1 MTEHLS
7 PERVFEAIAGH
18 RNAEVEEHLR
28 VCLSCD
34 AEVDRLQ
41 TSIAGLSQ
49 AIHGVSTPQIR
60 WAELRPQSRTRQFT
74 WIAAAAMIAITVAV
88 PVYEETQ
95 NRQIEAMGEADA
107 GLLEEVDAQLSREV
121 PASMQSLM
129 ELMLED
135 KE

>member
-1 MTEHLS
+1 MSEHLS
-7 PERVFEAIAGH
+7 PERVFEAIAGR

-28 VCLSCD
+28 VCSFCD
-34 AEVDRLQ
+34 AEVGQLRN
-41 TSIAGLSQ
+41 SIAGLSQ
-49 AIHGVSTPQIR
+49 AVHSVTTPPIN

-74 WIAAAAMIAITVAV
+74 WIVAAAMIAMAVAL
-88 PVYEETQ
+88 PVYEKTQ
-95 NRQIEAMGEADA
+95 SRQNEAMEADA

-129 ELMLED
+129 ELMRED